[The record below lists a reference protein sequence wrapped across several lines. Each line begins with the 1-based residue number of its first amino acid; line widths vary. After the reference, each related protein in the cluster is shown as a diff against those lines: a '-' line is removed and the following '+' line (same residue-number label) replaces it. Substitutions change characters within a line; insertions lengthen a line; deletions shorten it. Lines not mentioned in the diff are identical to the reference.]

1 MKPGDLVKFKC
12 SPGSREIVIQY
23 GMFLGYRTFDKK
35 YTCAEVMWY
44 PENIIKTI
52 QSDLLEVINERR

>member
-12 SPGSREIVIQY
+12 PDGSIDIVMQY
-23 GMFLGYRTFDKK
+23 GMFLGYRTFDGK
-35 YTCAEVMWY
+35 YTCSEVMWY

-52 QSDLLEVINERR
+52 QSDLLEVIND